1 MGRKR
6 DGGVVR
12 LAPGFQCPAQVGP
25 SYRTCQF
32 MADILI
38 RNLFC
43 NHLRIFKLDAVFPRR
58 QAKSLHQSIHKKPK
72 TIQNERKKIE
82 TVPEADGP
90 VLQDLWLP

>member
-1 MGRKR
+1 
-6 DGGVVR
+6 
-12 LAPGFQCPAQVGP
+12 
-25 SYRTCQF
+25 

-43 NHLRIFKLDAVFPRR
+43 NHLRIFKLDAVFHR
-58 QAKSLHQSIHKKPK
+58 QPAKSLHQSIHTTPK
-72 TIQNERKKIE
+72 TFQNERQKIE